1 MKKLIFLLSICM
13 IAISCENAFKPSQEQ
28 ILKKEEIEKNYRK
41 RQAEKAAKTTK
52 TITIAVFYSNNYVDT
67 LLFETTKSHIKI
79 IENSGSSHV
88 CCWNGWKLHKLQG
101 SIFQTTA
108 PVKVLSIK

>member
-1 MKKLIFLLSICM
+1 MKKLGFILFICT
-13 IAISCENAFKPSQEQ
+13 IAISCNDIFKPSSEE
-28 ILKKEEIEKNYRK
+28 ILKKEKIEEAYHK

-52 TITIAVFYSNNYVDT
+52 TITIAVFYSDSNVDT
-67 LLFETTKSHIKI
+67 ILFETTKSHIKI
-79 IENSGSSHV
+79 IENAGSSHV
-88 CCWNGWKLHKLQG
+88 CCWNGYKFHKLQG